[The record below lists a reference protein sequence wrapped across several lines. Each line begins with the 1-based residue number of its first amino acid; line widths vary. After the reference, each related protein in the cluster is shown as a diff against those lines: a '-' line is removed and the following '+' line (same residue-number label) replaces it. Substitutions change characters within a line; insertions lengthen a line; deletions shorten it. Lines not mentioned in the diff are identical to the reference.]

1 MKEVRCRYC
10 GFTCYKYGKTRAGT
24 QRWKCRECGNV
35 FTLPIN
41 RDAKDFSMFLDW
53 LFSKDTQKDMT
64 GKGRNFRR
72 KTAKFWDIWAMPPK
86 IEEPRETVYVD
97 GIYLARKACILI
109 RCDEHHVLGWYL
121 CRYERAF
128 AWEALMSRIAEPR
141 IVVSDGGPGF
151 QKALKKS
158 GQMPDCSAA
167 YFMYFAR
174 YDVTQRLVQEPLPV
188 PSCICLPGIC
198 WR

>member
-64 GKGRNFRR
+64 GEGRNFRR

-97 GIYLARKACILI
+97 GIYLARKA
-109 RCDEHHVLGWYL
+109 
-121 CRYERAF
+121 
-128 AWEALMSRIAEPR
+128 
-141 IVVSDGGPGF
+141 
-151 QKALKKS
+151 Q
-158 GQMPDCSAA
+158 
-167 YFMYFAR
+167 
-174 YDVTQRLVQEPLPV
+174 
-188 PSCICLPGIC
+188 
-198 WR
+198 

>member
-64 GKGRNFRR
+64 GEGRNFRR
-72 KTAKFWDIWAMPPK
+72 ERGKLYMLMAF
-86 IEEPRETVYVD
+86 
-97 GIYLARKACILI
+97 ILP
-109 RCDEHHVLGWYL
+109 EKP
-121 CRYERAF
+121 AF
-128 AWEALMSRIAEPR
+128 
-141 IVVSDGGPGF
+141 
-151 QKALKKS
+151 
-158 GQMPDCSAA
+158 
-167 YFMYFAR
+167 
-174 YDVTQRLVQEPLPV
+174 
-188 PSCICLPGIC
+188 
-198 WR
+198 

>member
-64 GKGRNFRR
+64 GEGRNFRR

-86 IEEPRETVYVD
+86 IEAETTIR
-97 GIYLARKACILI
+97 GSAIRLI
-109 RCDEHHVLGWYL
+109 RASQAKARSYL
-121 CRYERAF
+121 HKYH
-128 AWEALMSRIAEPR
+128 PN
-141 IVVSDGGPGF
+141 
-151 QKALKKS
+151 
-158 GQMPDCSAA
+158 
-167 YFMYFAR
+167 
-174 YDVTQRLVQEPLPV
+174 T
-188 PSCICLPGIC
+188 
-198 WR
+198 